1 MYFRT
6 DLALEETQQLPHPLP
21 GISSTQTKAGSLNVH
36 IVEVQTA
43 QAAQQLRKPVG
54 RYITVETPPLS
65 GSALPSQEDISAAA
79 QQLSPLLPQEGTVL
93 VVGLGNTDITP
104 DALGPD
110 TAAGVLATRHLTGEV
125 AKSTGLDNLR
135 GVAVLAPGVMGQT
148 GIESGEIIAGVV
160 EQIQPC
166 AVIAIDALAARSA
179 SRIGCT
185 LQFSNSGITPGAGVH
200 NARKELCQQT
210 LGVPVISVGIPTVV
224 DAATLASD
232 LLYGQQEPDPQV
244 RALFEPR
251 GAKMMVTPREI
262 DLVIERGSRFL
273 SAIINTAL
281 QPSLS
286 LEDISYLMA

>member
-6 DLALEETQQLPHPLP
+6 DLAIEETQRLPQSLP
-21 GISSTQTKAGSLNVH
+21 GINSTQTQAGSLSVH
-36 IVEVQTA
+36 IVDVQTP
-43 QAAQQLRKPVG
+43 QAAQQLGKPVG
-54 RYITVETPPLS
+54 RYITVDTPPLS
-65 GSALPSQEDISAAA
+65 EAALPAQEDISAAA
-79 QQLSPLLPQEGTVL
+79 RQLASLLPQEGTVL

-125 AKSTGLDNLR
+125 SKSTGLDKLR

-160 EQIQPC
+160 EQIHPS
-166 AVIAIDALAARSA
+166 AVIAVDALAARSTA
-179 SRIGCT
+179 RLGCT

-200 NARKELCQQT
+200 NARKELCRQT
-210 LGVPVISVGIPTVV
+210 LGIPVISVGIPTVV

-232 LLYGQQEPDPQV
+232 LLYGEQEPDPQV

-273 SAIINTAL
+273 STIINAAL

-286 LEDISYLMA
+286 LEDIAYLMA